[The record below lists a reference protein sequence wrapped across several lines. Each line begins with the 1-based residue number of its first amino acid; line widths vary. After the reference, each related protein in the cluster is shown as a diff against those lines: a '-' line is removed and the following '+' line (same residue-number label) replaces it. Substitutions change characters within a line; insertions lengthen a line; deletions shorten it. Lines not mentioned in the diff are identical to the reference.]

1 MLFLIRVKYT
11 FFYASPQSKPT
22 YHRLTFG
29 VTKGKKQIIF
39 RSSKVFEQ
47 ALIFV
52 FLGVLGF

>member
-29 VTKGKKQIIF
+29 VTKGKKN
-39 RSSKVFEQ
+39 K
-47 ALIFV
+47 L
-52 FLGVLGF
+52 FLGPLKYLNKH